1 MKMIKNKKIIISLLV
16 LLIVL
21 VMIIVICNLIKK
33 ENNKKI
39 ELGNSIY
46 EEIHNLYLYGNGIEY
61 VYDDDK
67 NRIYI
72 EDDGKYYEI
81 KDKKVFT
88 DLISSESLDRL
99 TKIFEIK
106 EKDNKYYISD
116 FGRGITNAY
125 YGTKLEIK
133 KISKNKIEY
142 KAISTL
148 CKIGSIVSYGEGC
161 TSDGY
166 YEVEKPFILVKEN
179 GLWKVSEYTSVF
191 HFSDR
196 EIK

>member
-16 LLIVL
+16 LSIVL
-21 VMIIVICNLIKK
+21 VMIIVICNLIEK
-33 ENNKKI
+33 ERIKKI

-148 CKIGSIVSYGEGC
+148 CKKDSIVAYGEGC

-166 YEVEKPFILVKEN
+166 YEIEKTFILVKEN
-179 GLWKVSEYTSVF
+179 GIWKVSEYTSVF
-191 HFSDR
+191 QFSER
-196 EIK
+196 ELK

>member
-16 LLIVL
+16 LSIVL
-21 VMIIVICNLIKK
+21 VMIIVICNLIEK
-33 ENNKKI
+33 EIIKKI

-88 DLISSESLDRL
+88 DLIYSESLDRL

-148 CKIGSIVSYGEGC
+148 CKIDSIVSYGKGC

-166 YEVEKPFILVKEN
+166 YEVEKPFTLVKEN
-179 GLWKVSEYTSVF
+179 GIWKVSEYTSIF
-191 HFSDR
+191 QFSDR

>member
-16 LLIVL
+16 LSIVL
-21 VMIIVICNLIKK
+21 VMIIVICNLIEK
-33 ENNKKI
+33 ERIKKI

-46 EEIHNLYLYGNGIEY
+46 EEIHNLFLYGNGIEY
-61 VYDDDK
+61 VYDEEK

-72 EDDGKYYEI
+72 EEDGKYYEI

-148 CKIGSIVSYGEGC
+148 CKKDSIVAYGEGC

-166 YEVEKPFILVKEN
+166 YEIEKPFILVKEN
-179 GLWKVSEYTSVF
+179 GIWKVSEYTSVF
-191 HFSDR
+191 QFSER
-196 EIK
+196 ELK

>member
-1 MKMIKNKKIIISLLV
+1 MKIKINKKIIISLLV

-148 CKIGSIVSYGEGC
+148 CKIDSIVSYGEGC

-179 GLWKVSEYTSVF
+179 GIWKVSEYTSVF
-191 HFSDR
+191 QFSDR

>member
-1 MKMIKNKKIIISLLV
+1 MKIKINKKIIISLLV

-116 FGRGITNAY
+116 FGRGISNY

-142 KAISTL
+142 KALSTL
-148 CKIGSIVSYGEGC
+148 CEKNSIVTYGEGC

-166 YEVEKPFILVKEN
+166 YEVEKPFTLVKED

-191 HFSDR
+191 QVSDR

>member
-16 LLIVL
+16 LSIVL
-21 VMIIVICNLIKK
+21 VMIIVICNLIEK
-33 ENNKKI
+33 ERIKKI

-116 FGRGITNAY
+116 FGRGISNY

-142 KAISTL
+142 KALSTL
-148 CKIGSIVSYGEGC
+148 CEKNSIVTYGEGC

-166 YEVEKPFILVKEN
+166 YEVEKPFTLVKED
-179 GLWKVSEYTSVF
+179 GLWKVSEYTSIF
-191 HFSDR
+191 QFSER